1 MKNKR
6 KIFLCGITHAGNEK
20 NLKDLLNPVIEHF
33 DGIVWTFHYP
43 KDEGADYL
51 ESIKGDGEIIYAN
64 FSQRHGY
71 SMTHYLW
78 QGPMKN
84 GDVFIQLDTMERIS
98 PKFCYERLP
107 GLISLMDEAE
117 LGMIAN
123 YGKGMLFKYSEE
135 LEFRGSPHWYA
146 INVNGKAIN
155 MELPKDEFWNV
166 RSEQR
171 DSYQWV
177 THYLKYWLYPA
188 GSNHALL
195 GLEKQGDPQKLFPQR
210 EAARLNFRNEVV
222 NRGYDL
228 TVDGIKQM
236 FKDGLD
242 NTLKQYINSEKTL
255 NDAYRYFILNDKTV
269 VDNHDPKSMKK
280 VL

>member
-1 MKNKR
+1 
-6 KIFLCGITHAGNEK
+6 
-20 NLKDLLNPVIEHF
+20 
-33 DGIVWTFHYP
+33 
-43 KDEGADYL
+43 
-51 ESIKGDGEIIYAN
+51 
-64 FSQRHGY
+64 
-71 SMTHYLW
+71 
-78 QGPMKN
+78 MKN
-84 GDVFIQLDTMERIS
+84 GDIFLQIDTMERIS

-107 GLISLMDEAE
+107 GLVSLMDEAE

-123 YGKGMLFKYSEE
+123 YGKGMLFKYSED

-155 MELPKDEFWNV
+155 LELPKDEFWNV

-171 DSYQWV
+171 DNYQWV

-210 EAARLNFRNEVV
+210 EIARLNFRNEVV
-222 NRGYDL
+222 SRGYDL
-228 TVDGIKQM
+228 TVDGVLQM
-236 FKDGLD
+236 FKDNLD

-255 NDAYRYFILNDKTV
+255 NDAYHYLILNDKTV
-269 VDNHDPKSMKK
+269 VDNHDLKSMKK